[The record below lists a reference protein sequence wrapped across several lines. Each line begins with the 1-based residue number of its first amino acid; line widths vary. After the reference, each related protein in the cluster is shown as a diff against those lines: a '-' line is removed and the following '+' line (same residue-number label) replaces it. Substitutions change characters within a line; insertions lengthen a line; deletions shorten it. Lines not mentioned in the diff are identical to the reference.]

1 MWWRWREGFMPWRRR
16 KGLGQLMQWARLLP
30 WRRTMDGWQPQ
41 GWRLRE
47 GLMHGIESFLKGRDR
62 IPIGNTFWKAPML
75 RGSSVLLPLIP
86 CLSLCSLPCSGSRV
100 GRSGP
105 FIYSELFRYFQI
117 SSLDIEDKC
126 NLHDAS
132 VRSAVKGGS
141 YGK

>member
-1 MWWRWREGFMPWRRR
+1 
-16 KGLGQLMQWARLLP
+16 
-30 WRRTMDGWQPQ
+30 MDGWQPQ
-41 GWRLRE
+41 GQRLRE
-47 GLMHGIESFLKGRDR
+47 GLTHGIESFLKGRDR

-141 YGK
+141 YGKNNGRRRGSGSWKKAKLYMLYKYAF